1 VHRQALAALAA
12 IRPAIARLDRSRGAS
27 ERSADI
33 AEAWGGVE
41 TALRALLGGSP
52 VGGQQLIREARQRQL
67 LTFDQAN
74 ALAEFNAVRERA
86 MDAAYQPSDTDIN
99 AVRDGFV
106 KFESSLSRAGP
117 AGSPVQGEAMSTKGL
132 RVTPLG
138 TPRPVALPPEHQPW
152 GIVVMAV
159 VVIAGVALGALAWL
173 RARPDTSLDRGVAE
187 WQAGKRDAATSE
199 FERLVHENP
208 KNAMAHVYLARLA
221 REGGNPTLA
230 REHAT
235 LAVQA
240 EPGNGTALREMGA
253 TLLATR
259 DFELA
264 RRFYVRALEAQP
276 DDRAAQGY
284 LGCTLLMLGRTD
296 EGTRWLNRAGP
307 GTWSACVRPPPSD
320 QSPRPR

>member
-1 VHRQALAALAA
+1 MHRQALAALAA
-12 IRPAIARLDRSRGAS
+12 IRPAIVRLDRSRGAS
-27 ERSADI
+27 DLSADI
-33 AEAWGGVE
+33 TESWGGVE
-41 TALRALLGGSP
+41 KALRTLLGGSP
-52 VGGQQLIREARQRQL
+52 LGGQQLIHEARQRQL
-67 LTFDQAN
+67 LTFAQAN

-86 MDAAYQPSDTDIN
+86 VDTAYQPSDTDIN

-106 KFESSLSRAGP
+106 RFEGSLSTSDVADRDA
-117 AGSPVQGEAMSTKGL
+117 PVQGEAMSTKGL

-138 TPRPVALPPEHQPW
+138 TPRPVALPSEHQPW
-152 GIVVMAV
+152 GAV
-159 VVIAGVALGALAWL
+159 VIVALLVIAGLALGAWWFL
-173 RARPDTSLDRGVAE
+173 RVPRVTTLDRGVAE
-187 WQAGKRDAATSE
+187 FQAGRRESAASE
-199 FERLVHENP
+199 FERVVRDNP

-240 EPGNGTALREMGA
+240 EPANGTALREMGA
-253 TLLATR
+253 TLLAAR

-276 DDRAAQGY
+276 DDRATQGY

-296 EGTRWLNRAGP
+296 EGTRWLNRAGK
-307 GTWSACVRPPPSD
+307 GAWSACVRPAP
-320 QSPRPR
+320 